1 MTTTS
6 TSLRLVLF
14 TLAASTSLSGLAAQT
29 APGGRPPRITPAT
42 GAAQPA
48 VPPKQPVNAA
58 NIKIDPKATAL
69 AESLE
74 IIPPPEAMAKRLPGS
89 VIIGRRTLSDELPSF
104 GVTRTLSADQMRSAT
119 NIRLG
124 EAKVDFKPLL
134 ANDRLALNIATR
146 LRGMTDLADVRGEQ
160 TRTYQ
165 GKRGLIVQSIVRYEL
180 KPGACATPANRGRLA
195 QAGVPCAAMVSDERL
210 EAEMADPKSPRFVE
224 GRDRAAMIEKTRQQ
238 RAAERAKVMAHVAE
252 LRRQMGGTGSRAQ
265 LTAQL
270 GQQQFA
276 RYEKL
281 TDDELANELANSGET
296 TIEQAIFMP
305 EIDEIDLA
313 TSTLGKN
320 VLSQANLPAPKP
332 KVIAAPV
339 ADKYKPTTTQLDR
352 QMFVAGFTLGRTHR
366 WSERIQKSIKWCLL
380 GCKETYFAEGW
391 VEFNYGLGLR
401 FPMEVNGTYAYEG
414 KDKAAVTVNFKPID
428 GGVADFKAAGMP
440 DEKLFGGKEFVAE
453 VGFSAGLQAK
463 LPVVGVLK
471 TPPIGTS
478 IDLTTY
484 FPPPLKGGN
493 FLPPAPGKP
502 TVGDPYPIREID
514 FLGTRGNLGVIG
526 AKLHPAVQVT
536 LHSDKF
542 TFDFEDM
549 LAGTGPRAITSGEKL
564 PLIVRGDNQSS
575 QFSIGDPR
583 YNFSIGV
590 TPGITANLF
599 LDLAVWSTSFD
610 YTLLLP
616 QLEVKLP
623 PGGAEFN
630 CHFQTRCTQN
640 FAVSP
645 EGVKVTAGAEPQYDP
660 ATPEGQVGLAL
671 EGWAGKFNAKWLPQ
685 CKDETCRVVIK
696 LTSFGNKL
704 SSTKKLGANAGGI
717 AAEIAALDA
726 PGGEPTKFAQ
736 MGVKDSVDRATKAS
750 VESFYQFV
758 QAVWTKKCY
767 DTQCAGG
774 VKGITTTMASVVA
787 GNLKQDPEKSRF
799 EVQSAVGKLY
809 VPKLQAEIDASKART
824 GGVKPS
830 V

>member
-1 MTTTS
+1 MTKS
-6 TSLRLVLF
+6 TGLRLALF
-14 TLAASTSLSGLAAQT
+14 ALAASTSLSGLAAQT
-29 APGGRPPRITPAT
+29 APGGRPPRITPT
-42 GAAQPA
+42 VKPTQPTT
-48 VPPKQPVNAA
+48 PPQQPVNAA
-58 NIKIDPKATAL
+58 TIKVDPKATAL

-74 IIPPPEAMAKRLPGS
+74 IIPPPEVTAKRLPGS
-89 VIIGRRTLSDELPSF
+89 IIIGRRTLSDELPSF
-104 GVTRTLSADQMRSAT
+104 GVKRSLTADQMRTAT
-119 NIRLG
+119 DVRLG
-124 EAKVDFKPLL
+124 EARVDFKPLL
-134 ANDRLALNIATR
+134 GNDRLALNIAGR
-146 LRGMTDLADVRGEQ
+146 LRTMTDLADVRGEQ
-160 TRTYQ
+160 TRTFE

-195 QAGVPCAAMVSDERL
+195 QAGVPCASLVSDERL

-224 GRDRAAMIEKTRQQ
+224 GRDRAAMIAKTRQQ

-252 LRRQMGGTGSRAQ
+252 LRKQMAGTGTRAQ
-265 LTAQL
+265 ISARL
-270 GQQQFA
+270 GAQQFA
-276 RYEKL
+276 RYEKM

-305 EIDEIDLA
+305 EIDAIDLA
-313 TSTLGKN
+313 TSAIGKN
-320 VLSQANLPAPKP
+320 VLSQINLPAPKA
-332 KVIAAPV
+332 KTIAAPI
-339 ADKYKPTTTQLDR
+339 ADKYKPTTIQLDR

-366 WSERIQKSIKWCLL
+366 WSERIQKTINWCLL

-401 FPMEVNGTYAYEG
+401 FPMEVTGTYAYEG
-414 KDKAAVTVNFKPID
+414 KDKAAVTIGFKPID
-428 GGVADFKAAGMP
+428 GSPADFKAAGMP

-463 LPVVGVLK
+463 LPVVGVLG

-478 IDLTTY
+478 IDLTGY
-484 FPPPLKGGN
+484 FPAPLKGGN
-493 FLPPAPGKP
+493 FLPPAPGNP
-502 TVGDPYPIREID
+502 TKGEPHPIREID

-542 TFDFEDM
+542 TFDFEDL
-549 LAGTGPRAITSGEKL
+549 LAGTGPRAITTGETV
-564 PLIVRGDNQSS
+564 PLAVKGDNQSS

-630 CHFQTRCTQN
+630 CHHQTRCTQN

-660 ATPEGQVGLAL
+660 ATPEGQVGLAMQS
-671 EGWAGKFNAKWLPQ
+671 WAGKFNAKWLPQ
-685 CKDETCRVVIK
+685 CKDETCRVVVK
-696 LTSFGNKL
+696 LTSFGTKF
-704 SSTKKLGANAGGI
+704 SSIKKLGSNVAGI
-717 AAEIAALDA
+717 PAELAALDA
-726 PGGEPTKFAQ
+726 PGSEAQKFAQ
-736 MGVKDSVDRATKAS
+736 QGVKDSQDRATKAS
-750 VESFYQFV
+750 VDSFYQFV
-758 QAVWTKKCY
+758 QAVWTKKCF
-767 DTQCAGG
+767 DAPCAN
-774 VKGITTTMASVVA
+774 GIKAITATMASVVA
-787 GNLKQDPEKSRF
+787 NNLKQDPEKSRF